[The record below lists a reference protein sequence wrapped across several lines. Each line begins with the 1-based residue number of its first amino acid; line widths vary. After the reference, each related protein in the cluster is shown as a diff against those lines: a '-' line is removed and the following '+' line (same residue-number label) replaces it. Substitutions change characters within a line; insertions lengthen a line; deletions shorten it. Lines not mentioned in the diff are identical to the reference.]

1 MFTSARA
8 RIRQTLCSSAAWF
21 QVAHVC
27 PATLSR
33 ARPVHPV
40 DEAEEHAALDDGR
53 RINYPPRRGILRLR
67 SAHCSVSLSWPA
79 RCTST
84 CCGGG
89 QVLCQ
94 KPASEPFPPISA
106 GEMPVVKEAGARK
119 ETTGYNTIPQPHALF
134 LQCFRS
140 FSLPDYSINR
150 IAKPASVP

>member
-53 RINYPPRRGILRLR
+53 RIDYPPRRGILRLR
-67 SAHCSVSLSWPA
+67 SAHCSVSLSWLGGVPVPA
-79 RCTST
+79 AVVATS
-84 CCGGG
+84 CAKNRPLSPSRLSVQGK
-89 QVLCQ
+89 CQ
-94 KPASEPFPPISA
+94 
-106 GEMPVVKEAGARK
+106 R
-119 ETTGYNTIPQPHALF
+119 
-134 LQCFRS
+134 
-140 FSLPDYSINR
+140 
-150 IAKPASVP
+150 